1 MDLPSRTHWR
11 VEIKVEKGRSN
22 FETKAMWYN
31 PTPMVQPYYNW
42 MTAAAF
48 AQDDLELIFPGNKYL
63 KHSGEIKSWPIDE
76 EGRNLSLYDNNR
88 FEGHKSYHVVG
99 EWKNFFGGYY
109 HDDEYGF
116 GHWSNHDEMPGQKL
130 WLWALSGQG
139 GIWEDH
145 LTDTDGQYIEFQA
158 GRQLVQYSPGEDNNP
173 IRKAEFDPYG
183 TDIWTEYWFPVK
195 EIGGITEASKNGAM
209 NIEREGDDIQINLH
223 SFIKSKGKIKVSASE
238 KIIFEQEALFEPMI
252 QHSFQL
258 IHPQNNH
265 FEITV
270 EGLDLYYNSDPL
282 KIRVD
287 RPYILDETILSDM
300 SEEDKKFHAG
310 YEFLKERQYQKA
322 QELFEQ
328 VLKKAPNHLDANK
341 GMADLYFRSGR
352 YEKGIQLIKKNLQM
366 NTYDPK
372 ANFIAGNLYR
382 ALGKNTKARE
392 AFGWSAR
399 SMGYRSSSY
408 IQISELYLMD
418 QNWDLAIDY
427 ANKALDFNRYN
438 IDAYQVLTIANRKL
452 GKITESKKINKIIL
466 TIDPLHHFANLE
478 SYFLNPI
485 DSFWDQYISNINN
498 EFPDQTHLELAIS
511 YYNRGLSKDA
521 LDLLLKLSEKDEN
534 PIIQLWMYYLM
545 EDTSGLE
552 YISSIKPYFVFP
564 YRRETI
570 KLLEWAQSKNY
581 NWEWSYLLALN
592 LWAKDR
598 DQDAL
603 YIMDELKSLPNHGPF
618 YSARAYLR
626 NKYNQVGVEEDLDR
640 SILHTNNSW
649 PIQLNAV
656 KYYQEKNLWTK
667 ALELSAKSN
676 KQFPGNFNI
685 EVMHAKSLLYMGKYD
700 QCLEILKMTKVLPSE
715 MANESRQLFEWVNLA
730 KSLEYIKNNK
740 LLAARSAIE
749 SSREWPKNLGIGKP
763 YQPDESIQ
771 NILMSYLDDPNNGL
785 KLKMELEALSKRK
798 NSYSIILI
806 EEIIKMMNTNG

>member
-1 MDLPSRTHWR
+1 
-11 VEIKVEKGRSN
+11 
-22 FETKAMWYN
+22 
-31 PTPMVQPYYNW
+31 
-42 MTAAAF
+42 
-48 AQDDLELIFPGNKYL
+48 
-63 KHSGEIKSWPIDE
+63 
-76 EGRNLSLYDNNR
+76 
-88 FEGHKSYHVVG
+88 
-99 EWKNFFGGYY
+99 
-109 HDDEYGF
+109 
-116 GHWSNHDEMPGQKL
+116 
-130 WLWALSGQG
+130 
-139 GIWEDH
+139 
-145 LTDTDGQYIEFQA
+145 
-158 GRQLVQYSPGEDNNP
+158 
-173 IRKAEFDPYG
+173 
-183 TDIWTEYWFPVK
+183 
-195 EIGGITEASKNGAM
+195 
-209 NIEREGDDIQINLH
+209 
-223 SFIKSKGKIKVSASE
+223 
-238 KIIFEQEALFEPMI
+238 
-252 QHSFQL
+252 
-258 IHPQNNH
+258 
-265 FEITV
+265 
-270 EGLDLYYNSDPL
+270 
-282 KIRVD
+282 
-287 RPYILDETILSDM
+287 
-300 SEEDKKFHAG
+300 
-310 YEFLKERQYQKA
+310 
-322 QELFEQ
+322 
-328 VLKKAPNHLDANK
+328 
-341 GMADLYFRSGR
+341 
-352 YEKGIQLIKKNLQM
+352 
-366 NTYDPK
+366 
-372 ANFIAGNLYR
+372 
-382 ALGKNTKARE
+382 
-392 AFGWSAR
+392 
-399 SMGYRSSSY
+399 
-408 IQISELYLMD
+408 MD

-603 YIMDELKSLPNHGPF
+603 DIMDELKSLPNHGPF

-626 NKYNQVGVEEDLDR
+626 NKYNQDGVEEDLDR

-667 ALELSAKSN
+667 ALDLSAKSN

-785 KLKMELEALSKRK
+785 KLKIELEALSKRK